1 MCLCSTLPPN
11 FQLMPCSSILRNG
24 PRSACLIPQSFLHP
38 SREFPVYYQ
47 FNILKRENSDS
58 DHVRGTSQS
67 RRRREEKPAFGL
79 RVVTLGRFDCSPSP
93 NRPARGA
100 EGPEHLT
107 VHSRVLLCPT
117 AAGVASGNHRAGHLS
132 LLTALSRTGRCTQ
145 AAGHGRVLRRGHHHL
160 LPSPPCGLEAVE
172 RETLPAGRA

>member
-1 MCLCSTLPPN
+1 
-11 FQLMPCSSILRNG
+11 MPCSSILRNG
-24 PRSACLIPQSFLHP
+24 PRSAYLIPQSFLHP

-117 AAGVASGNHRAGHLS
+117 AAGVAFGNHRAGHLS

-145 AAGHGRVLRRGHHHL
+145 AAGHAMATP
-160 LPSPPCGLEAVE
+160 PSALASVWPGGGGEGNPPSGQSL
-172 RETLPAGRA
+172 GRALGHPRIQKEK